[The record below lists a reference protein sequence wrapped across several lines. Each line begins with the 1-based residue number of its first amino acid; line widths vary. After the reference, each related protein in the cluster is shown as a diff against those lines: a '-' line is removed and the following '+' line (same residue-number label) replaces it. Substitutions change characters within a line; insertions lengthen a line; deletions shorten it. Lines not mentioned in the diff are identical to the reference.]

1 MENASK
7 ALIMA
12 AGVLVAIMLI
22 SIGTYIFSTFSEFAK
37 NTEEEIFGHQR
48 AEFNSQFT
56 QYETTSCTIYDIVSL
71 ANYAK
76 NYNEKLNPADVGN
89 LGISVM
95 IGTQNI
101 VMLDATTKNQLITND
116 VMNSTIPIYVVEDIT
131 YNNVTGLVK
140 SIKFRKE

>member
-12 AGVLVAIMLI
+12 AGVLVAIMVI

-37 NTEEEIFGHQR
+37 NREEEIFSHQR
-48 AEFNSQFT
+48 TEFNSQFT
-56 QYETTSCTIYDIVSL
+56 QYEAISCTIYDIISL

-76 NYNEKLNPADVGN
+76 NYNEKLDPADVGN

-95 IGTQNI
+95 IEGNHIEQ
-101 VMLDATTKNQLITND
+101 LDTNAKNQLITADIVSNP
-116 VMNSTIPIYVVEDIT
+116 IPTYRVENIT
-131 YNNVTGLVK
+131 YNSVTGLVE
-140 SIKFRKE
+140 SIRFKKE

>member
-12 AGVLVAIMLI
+12 AGVLVAIMVI

-37 NTEEEIFGHQR
+37 NREEEIFSYQR
-48 AEFNSQFT
+48 TEFNSQFT
-56 QYETTSCTIYDIVSL
+56 QYEAISCTIYDIISL

-76 NYNEKLNPADVGN
+76 NYNEKLDPADVGN

-95 IGTQNI
+95 IEGNHI
-101 VMLDATTKNQLITND
+101 EELDANAKNQLITAD
-116 VMNSTIPIYVVEDIT
+116 VVSNSIPTYRVENIT
-131 YNNVTGLVK
+131 YNSVTGLVK
-140 SIKFRKE
+140 SIRFTKE